1 MNKSKLKQIT
11 GARLFAPHRMPD
23 RRASAHVIKSTGLF

>member
-11 GARLFAPHRMPD
+11 GARLFSPDRMPD
-23 RRASAHVIKSTGLF
+23 RRASAQCDKNTGLF